1 MPISEEMRRVI
12 MRGGNAIE
20 IADQANLEGVRDLR
34 RSGLAKVMAGLTS
47 LDEVMAVT
55 NE

>member
-1 MPISEEMRRVI
+1 MPISDEMRRVI
-12 MRGGNAIE
+12 MRGGNAID
-20 IADQANLEGVRDLR
+20 IADQAGLEGVRDLR
-34 RSGLAKVMAGLTS
+34 GSGLMKVAEGLTS